1 MHTQHIYTPRSI
13 LCNNIAVGQQMYL
26 LLVQFEQDSARKHE
40 EQQQEMYQRRRRRR
54 QQEGKSSATLRQSDG
69 CLSEGLGDSNGSSR
83 SSSLSRIAAN
93 GVRVSPTSSSDGVG
107 SNGGTFGPSAS
118 FGGATGGGKLSF
130 DAEGLQAAEVG
141 KGVEGSSNGSR
152 GGRNLVNDVD
162 VGRGGVHGSGARGEI
177 RDGVEGR
184 GKEGSGDDKAAL
196 PWIAFPPPSPP
207 PQQPFSPPPY
217 EASREASR
225 EIARQPTKVEAGEGL
240 PKWRQRQRQGHL
252 EGGRQGKKKLIPVST
267 TREGVVGKSRGLG
280 GWFR

>member
-1 MHTQHIYTPRSI
+1 M
-13 LCNNIAVGQQMYL
+13 
-26 LLVQFEQDSARKHE
+26 
-40 EQQQEMYQRRRRRR
+40 
-54 QQEGKSSATLRQSDG
+54 
-69 CLSEGLGDSNGSSR
+69 
-83 SSSLSRIAAN
+83 
-93 GVRVSPTSSSDGVG
+93 
-107 SNGGTFGPSAS
+107 
-118 FGGATGGGKLSF
+118 
-130 DAEGLQAAEVG
+130 G

-240 PKWRQRQRQGHL
+240 PKWRQRQRQRQGHL